1 MASSP
6 NKRLTLISQA
16 PVRNAHEVPG
26 FLTTYREAFPENA
39 IRLHPRK
46 PLSRQLVSC
55 PRNKHIFHCDQKRA
69 AEGSALLLVLFTI
82 ILLSGLIT
90 ATVGFL
96 KNDVDEYGAR
106 SKEFRARQL
115 AESGLAFG
123 MHPMVDN
130 EDRSLLEQK
139 AEDGGTF
146 HVSIASESTRLN
158 INVLLQS
165 GRQDLLESL
174 FSRWGIEPKPAK
186 AAVEGMYKYLSSPA
200 RVQTA
205 QVNGQG
211 AQFEAD
217 FRTVEEMSL
226 VPEFAPV
233 MEKQPDWMNFFTVW
247 GDGKLDVNL
256 ADADMI
262 ELVTGVSSAAA
273 SQFVKYRWGPDG
285 VPFTSDDRVY
295 NSMDEVRAA
304 LGMSQEQF
312 LLVQDLLSLK
322 SAVDRI
328 ESTGIIAGYEKTIVV
343 IASRNTTPI
352 HYFAWQEK

>member
-6 NKRLTLISQA
+6 NKRLILISQA
-16 PVRNAHEVPG
+16 PVRNAHEVLG
-26 FLTTYREAFPENA
+26 LLSANREAVPKNP
-39 IRLHPRK
+39 IPVRPRK
-46 PLSRQLVSC
+46 LFSSR
-55 PRNKHIFHCDQKRA
+55 

-82 ILLSGLIT
+82 ILLTGLIT

-130 EDRSLLEQK
+130 QDRSLLEQK
-139 AEDGGTF
+139 AEDGGSF

-158 INVLLQS
+158 INFLLQS
-165 GRQDLLESL
+165 GREDLLESL
-174 FSRWGIEPKPAK
+174 FSRWGVEAKPAK

-205 QVNGQG
+205 QVNNQG

-217 FRTVEEMSL
+217 FRTVEEVSL

-233 MEKQPDWMNFFTVW
+233 MEKQPDWTNFFTVW

-256 ADADMI
+256 ADPDMI
-262 ELVTGVSSAAA
+262 ELVTGVSSATA
-273 SQFVKYRWGPDG
+273 SEFVKYRWGPDG
-285 VPFTSDDRVY
+285 VPFTADDRVY

-312 LLVQDLLSLK
+312 QLVQDLLSLK

-328 ESTGIIAGYEKTIVV
+328 ESTGIIADYKKTIAVV
-343 IASRNTTPI
+343 ASRNTTPI

>member
-6 NKRLTLISQA
+6 NKRLILISQA
-16 PVRNAHEVPG
+16 PVRNAHEVLG
-26 FLTTYREAFPENA
+26 LLSANREAVPKNP
-39 IRLHPRK
+39 IPVRPRK
-46 PLSRQLVSC
+46 PFST
-55 PRNKHIFHCDQKRA
+55 H

-82 ILLSGLIT
+82 ILLTGLIT
-90 ATVGFL
+90 GTVGFL

-139 AEDGGTF
+139 AEDGGSF

-158 INVLLQS
+158 INFLLQS
-165 GRQDLLESL
+165 GREDLLESL
-174 FSRWGIEPKPAK
+174 FSRWGVEAKPAK

-200 RVQTA
+200 RVPTA
-205 QVNGQG
+205 QVNNQG
-211 AQFEAD
+211 AQQGAQPGAQPAAQFAAD

-256 ADADMI
+256 ADPDMI
-262 ELVTGVSSAAA
+262 ELVTGVSSATA

-285 VPFTSDDRVY
+285 VPFTADDRVY

-328 ESTGIIAGYEKTIVV
+328 ESTGIIADYKKTIAVV
-343 IASRNTTPI
+343 ASRNTTPI